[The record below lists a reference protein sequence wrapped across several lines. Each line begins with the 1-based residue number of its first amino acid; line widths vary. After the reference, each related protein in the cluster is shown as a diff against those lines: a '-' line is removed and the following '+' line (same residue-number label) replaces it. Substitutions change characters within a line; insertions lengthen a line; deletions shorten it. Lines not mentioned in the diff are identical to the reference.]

1 MCGCVFVYHTV
12 DYMLVLEL
20 SCILTNLTKRN
31 VCVCVGYGL
40 AMYVLKDMQD
50 LDCVYTASCPDN
62 RLCKGAVYL
71 WFYSVIFLVRLSD
84 K

>member
-1 MCGCVFVYHTV
+1 MTELLKVCVCGCVFVYHTI

-50 LDCVYTASCPDN
+50 LDYVYIY
-62 RLCKGAVYL
+62 RLV
-71 WFYSVIFLVRLSD
+71 S
-84 K
+84 